1 MSVLRIGDLAVE
13 VRRSSRRR
21 SVGLTVE
28 RDGRVVLAAPE
39 GLAEGRLMEFLRDK
53 QFWIYTKLAERATKG
68 RAIGTKEFVS
78 GEGFSYLGRTHR
90 LLLVDRQE
98 PVLSLR
104 DGRFRLQRSEACRGR
119 EHFIRW
125 YTEHGTPWL
134 KRRMERWAERMGVEP
149 KGVAVRDL
157 GYRWGSCGHARRVN
171 FHWATMLLPP
181 PIVDYVIV
189 HELAHLAVPNHGP
202 AFWRKVG
209 LALPEYEIRKA
220 WLATHGG
227 QQVLK

>member
-1 MSVLRIGDLAVE
+1 VTVLRVGDLAVE
-13 VRRSSRRR
+13 IRRSARRR

-28 RDGRVVLAAPE
+28 RDGRIVLASPQGVAE
-39 GLAEGRLMEFLRDK
+39 ERLAKFLREK

-68 RAIGTKEFVS
+68 RAIGVKEFVS
-78 GEGFSYLGRTHR
+78 GESFGYLGRTYR

-98 PVLSLR
+98 AVLSLR
-104 DGRFRLQRSEACRGR
+104 DGRFRLQRSEARRGR

-125 YTEHGTPWL
+125 YTEHGTPWIA
-134 KRRMERWAERMGVEP
+134 RRIKHWAERMRVEP

-157 GYRWGSCGHARRVN
+157 GYRWGSCGHARLVN

-181 PIVDYVIV
+181 SIVDYVIV

-209 LALPEYEIRKA
+209 LALPEYESRKS
-220 WLATHGG
+220 WLASHGG
-227 QQVLK
+227 QQVLA

>member
-1 MSVLRIGDLAVE
+1 MSTLRVGDLEVG
-13 VRRSSRRR
+13 VRRSARRR

-39 GLAEGRLMEFLRDK
+39 GLAEARLLDFLRDK
-53 QFWIYTKLAERATKG
+53 QFWMYTKLAERATKE
-68 RAIGTKEFVS
+68 RAIGAKEFVS
-78 GEGFSYLGRTHR
+78 GEGFNYLGRTYR

-98 PVLSLR
+98 APLALG
-104 DGRFRLQRSEACRGR
+104 DGRFRLVRGEASRGR

-134 KRRMERWAERMGVEP
+134 ERRMEPWAGRMVVDP

-157 GYRWGSCGHARRVN
+157 GYRWGSCGHARLLN

-181 PIVDYVIV
+181 TIVDYIIV

-202 AFWRKVG
+202 RFWRTV
-209 LALPEYEIRKA
+209 ARAMPEYEARRA
-220 WLATHGG
+220 WLAEQGG
-227 QQVLK
+227 QQVAL